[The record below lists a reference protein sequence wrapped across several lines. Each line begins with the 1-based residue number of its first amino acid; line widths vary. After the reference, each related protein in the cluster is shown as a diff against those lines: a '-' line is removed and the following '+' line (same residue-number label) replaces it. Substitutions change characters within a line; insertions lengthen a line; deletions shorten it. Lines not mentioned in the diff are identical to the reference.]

1 MKIVLFAYDFPH
13 RKTQDFMLRLFLERI
28 PVDWVFAAPWRELP
42 IPEPQLRSTI
52 RHTGLMHP
60 HDVASRLSMP
70 YSVMPHEDIV
80 NIIRGLDIDLGIIAG
95 ARILPKYIIDAFP
108 AGILNFHP
116 GLLPHA
122 RGLGALWTSLLNNIP
137 LAVTAHLIDEYVDKG
152 TIISAEE
159 IQRFPDDTLF
169 DLSERL
175 HETQLAMLAPTIE
188 RIEEDYNARTI

>member
-1 MKIVLFAYDFPH
+1 MKIALFAYDFPH
-13 RKTQDFMLRLFLERI
+13 RKTQDFMVRLYLERI
-28 PVDWVFAAPWRELP
+28 NVAWVFAAPWRKLP

-52 RHTGLMHP
+52 RHTGLVHP
-60 HDVASRLSMP
+60 HDVAGRLRIP
-70 YSVMPHEDIV
+70 YTVMCHEDV
-80 NIIRGLDIDLGIIAG
+80 HNIMRSLDVDLGIIAG
-95 ARILPKYIIDAFP
+95 ARILPQHIIDAFP